1 MDDQRRLAEELLMD
15 WHYHTTAWRPNLG
28 YPAESPD
35 FKNSKSSRQWDDPG
49 ELIDDARKSE
59 ELKAVQYCYDEIA
72 FPFQNAIGCELKNR
86 HAGVTGVWRSKM
98 GKTFD
103 DAMQQIMPVMI
114 RRGLL

>member
-1 MDDQRRLAEELLMD
+1 MDKSRQLAEELLMD

-35 FKNSKSSRQWDDPG
+35 FKQSKSSRQWDCAND
-49 ELIDDARKSE
+49 IVDDLQKRE
-59 ELKAVQYCYDEIA
+59 EIKAVQYCYDAIEYVY
-72 FPFQNAIGCELKNR
+72 QNAIGCELKNR
-86 HAGVTGVWRSKM
+86 YAGVSGVWRSKM

-103 DAMQQIMPVMI
+103 DAMQQIIPVMI